1 MRRTLL
7 ITMLALGLAATA
19 VHAQP
24 RFRMGGG
31 MGGHMGGGPG
41 MGPDPGMLF
50 PMILGKLDLNEDQ
63 QNQVRTIL
71 QSHRPTMRALFPQLR
86 TAQESLATKLFQAG
100 PLSAQDL
107 APYLDA
113 VNKAKGQVQ
122 QEGIKIALEIRGV
135 LKPEQLAKASDL
147 HTQLESL
154 HAQMK
159 ALLGEP
165 DADPAP

>member
-1 MRRTLL
+1 MRRTRLMEL
-7 ITMLALGLAATA
+7 LALGLAATA

-24 RFRMGGG
+24 RFRMA
-31 MGGHMGGGPG
+31 GHMGDGMGGPG

-50 PMILGKLDLNEDQ
+50 PMILGKLDLSDDQ
-63 QNQVRTIL
+63 RAQVRTIL
-71 QSHRPTMRALFPQLR
+71 EAHRPTMQALFPPLR
-86 TAQESLATKLFQAG
+86 AAHEKLAAKLFQTDA
-100 PLSAQDL
+100 LAASDL
-107 APYLDA
+107 TPYVDA
-113 VNKAKGQVQ
+113 VNKAKSQVQ

-135 LKPEQLAKASDL
+135 LTPAQLAKASDI

-165 DADPAP
+165 EVIPAP

>member
-1 MRRTLL
+1 MKRTLL
-7 ITMLALGLAATA
+7 ITMLALALAATA

-31 MGGHMGGGPG
+31 MGGHMGGPG
-41 MGPDPGMLF
+41 MGPDAGMLF
-50 PMILGKLDLNEDQ
+50 PMILGKLDLTPDQ
-63 QNQVRTIL
+63 QAQVRTIL
-71 QSHRPTMRALFPQLR
+71 DSHRPTMRALFPQLR
-86 TAQESLATKLFQAG
+86 AAHESLATKLFQAG
-100 PLSAQDL
+100 PLTAQDL
-107 APYLDA
+107 APYVDA
-113 VNKAKGQVQ
+113 VNKAKAQVQ

-135 LKPEQLAKASDL
+135 LKPEQLAKASEL

-165 DADPAP
+165 DAEPAP

>member
-19 VHAQP
+19 VQAQP
-24 RFRMGGG
+24 RFRMGGH
-31 MGGHMGGGPG
+31 MGGPMGGGPG

-50 PMILGKLDLNEDQ
+50 PMILGKLDLSTEQ
-63 QNQVRTIL
+63 HAQVRTIL
-71 QSHRPTMRALFPQLR
+71 ESHRPTMQALFPQLR
-86 TAQESLATKLFQAG
+86 TAHENLAAKLFQAD

-107 APYLDA
+107 TPYVDA
-113 VNKAKGQVQ
+113 VNKAKAQVV
-122 QEGIKIALEIRGV
+122 QEGIKIALDIRGV
-135 LKPEQLAKASDL
+135 LTPAQLAKASEI

-165 DADPAP
+165 DAVPVP

>member
-19 VHAQP
+19 VHAQA
-24 RFRMGGG
+24 RVRMGGG
-31 MGGHMGGGPG
+31 MGGGHMGGPR
-41 MGPDPGMLF
+41 MGPDPAMLF
-50 PMILGKLDLNEDQ
+50 PMILGKLDLTQDQ
-63 QNQVRTIL
+63 QTQVRAIL
-71 QSHRPTMRALFPQLR
+71 EAHRPTMRALFPQLR
-86 TAQESLATKLFQAG
+86 SAHEGLATKLFQAG

-107 APYLDA
+107 APYVDA
-113 VNKAKGQVQ
+113 VNKAKAQVQ

-135 LKPEQLAKASDL
+135 LKPEQLAKASEL

-165 DADPAP
+165 DAEPAP